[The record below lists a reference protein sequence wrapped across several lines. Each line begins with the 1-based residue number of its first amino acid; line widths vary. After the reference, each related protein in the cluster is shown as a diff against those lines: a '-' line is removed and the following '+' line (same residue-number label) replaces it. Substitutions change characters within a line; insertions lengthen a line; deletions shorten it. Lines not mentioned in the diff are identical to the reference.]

1 MKIYSKPIVLILFVL
16 FLTACGADAAPEGAP
31 VSDIYTAA
39 AETLAAQVIPT
50 TVSTATSLAIASPTP
65 FAFPTAGLATPTSQS
80 IVSYASSSQS
90 TANGCNNATFVS
102 DVTISDGTVLAPAE
116 SFVKT
121 WRFQNSGT
129 CTWSEDYLLTFVS
142 GNDMDGNTTE
152 TEAEVASGSTSDL
165 SVSLVAPSSEG
176 TYTGYWR
183 LADEDGNVFGQ
194 SVYVMIV
201 VSDDASTLTPTSTEE
216 TTESTS
222 TPTATTAATETFT
235 PTTAPTATTVSADTS
250 VPTTSSSE

>member
-1 MKIYSKPIVLILFVL
+1 LKLIVLILLIF
-16 FLTACGADAAPEGAP
+16 FLTACGADAAQEEAT

-39 AETLAAQVIPT
+39 AETLAAQVMPIA
-50 TVSTATSLAIASPTP
+50 VSTATPATIASPTP
-65 FAFPTAGLATPTSQS
+65 FAFPTAGLVTSASQS

-129 CTWSEDYLLTFVS
+129 CTWSEDYLLTFIS
-142 GNDMDGNTTE
+142 GNDMNGDTTE
-152 TEAEVASGSTSDL
+152 IDAEIVSASTGDL

-222 TPTATTAATETFT
+222 TPTPTTAATETFT
-235 PTTAPTATTVSADTS
+235 PTTAPTA
-250 VPTTSSSE
+250 VPTETSALATSSSE